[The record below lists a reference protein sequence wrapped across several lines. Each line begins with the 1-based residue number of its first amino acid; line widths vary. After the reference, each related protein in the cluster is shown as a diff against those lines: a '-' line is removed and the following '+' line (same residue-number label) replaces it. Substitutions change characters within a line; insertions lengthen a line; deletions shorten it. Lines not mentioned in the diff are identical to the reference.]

1 MVRRWF
7 VDETAM
13 NAPGT
18 FAEQV
23 HKRAFRR
30 KEVQPNARQSDIR
43 LDSISGK
50 AAGAY
55 SVIEKVQ
62 YGYSRKER

>member
-1 MVRRWF
+1 MARRWN

-23 HKRAFRR
+23 RKRAFRGEKR
-30 KEVQPNARQSDIR
+30 KQPEAPAGLQ
-43 LDSISGK
+43 
-50 AAGAY
+50 AA
-55 SVIEKVQ
+55 S
-62 YGYSRKER
+62 